1 MRTIFSH
8 RLALAA
14 GLAAACGLGSMV
26 AAERSSAAMAA
37 AGSKFLTSLTPE
49 QRQQASFAFD
59 SDERLRWHF
68 IPTETFPRKG
78 LLVRNMTEAQRKL
91 AHELVKSGL
100 SPRAKLP
107 ASIILFLET
116 VRGALYGAP
125 RAAAPPRTDGRPA
138 PTPLE
143 RDAVKYFVS
152 VFGTPS
158 TKDTWGWRVEGHH
171 ISLHF
176 TIVNGTL
183 VAGSP
188 TFFGSNP
195 AEVREGP
202 KKGLRIL
209 GVEEDAARALLEAL
223 DASQRTKAI
232 INETAPND
240 MLTMANVNISPLSP
254 PGLGAGA
261 MTPAQRDL
269 LMKLVDVYIGYM
281 APDIAADRTEK
292 LKKAGVDKIA
302 FAWAGGLDRG
312 KQTYYRIQG
321 PTFLIEFDN
330 SQGNGNHIH
339 SVFREFKGDFG
350 HDLLGE
356 HYATEHAKK

>member
-1 MRTIFSH
+1 MRTNLSR

-14 GLAAACGLGSMV
+14 GVAIACGLGSMV

-37 AGSKFLTSLTPE
+37 AGSKFLASLTPE
-49 QRQQASFAFD
+49 QRQQAVFAFD

-91 AHELVKSGL
+91 AHDLVKSGL
-100 SPRAKLP
+100 SQRGYMT
-107 ASIILFLET
+107 ASQIMDLET
-116 VRGALYGAP
+116 VLGALEAAQ
-125 RAAAPPRTDGRPA
+125 RAAAPPRTDGRQA

-143 RDAVKYFVS
+143 RDPVKYFVS

-158 TKDTWGWRVEGHH
+158 TRDTWGWRVEGHH

-195 AEVREGP
+195 AEVREGA

-223 DASQRTKAI
+223 DASQRSKAI

-254 PGLGAGA
+254 PGLGAAA

-269 LMKLVDVYIGYM
+269 LMKLVEVYIGFM

-292 LKKAGVDKIA
+292 LKKAGVDKIG
-302 FAWAGGLDRG
+302 FAWAGETARG
-312 KQTYYRIQG
+312 KKHYYRVQG
-321 PTFLIEFDN
+321 PTFLIEYDN
-330 SQGNGNHIH
+330 TQNDGNHIH
-339 SVFREFKGDFG
+339 SVWRDFDGDFG
-350 HDLLGE
+350 RDLLRE
-356 HYATEHAKK
+356 HLRSVAH